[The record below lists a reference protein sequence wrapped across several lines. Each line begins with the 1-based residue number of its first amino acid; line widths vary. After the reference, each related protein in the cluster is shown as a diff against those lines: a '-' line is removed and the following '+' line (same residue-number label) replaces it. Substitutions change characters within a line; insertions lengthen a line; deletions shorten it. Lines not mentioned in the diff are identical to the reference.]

1 MSTAS
6 CESMNSH
13 TPSDAITSS
22 CGPSAAM
29 FAAGSM
35 STSFTSGLAITPLPP
50 TRWSPMERAMA
61 RPGSVMFA
69 SSHTRAGPPH
79 SYRSP
84 TRGSSREPGHALSP
98 RPPLCPLLLWR
109 RDETARLFDPLLLG
123 GRVRLLVF
131 GQRDRLQL
139 AALLDGHHRAR
150 VANVRDPDLPPPALR
165 PARERDHRSRAR
177 QLRVDGGV
185 RLQLG
190 VDGDKDLLEGGL
202 WVGSEE
208 GVLLELGLHAVHR
221 VVGHLVAAHAVPVKH
236 TEECRRLLPFDTE
249 WVAHAAAVLVD
260 LCHHLAGGA
269 AGLDAVARVGA
280 NHLGRKG
287 GRHRLCAHLGTHR
300 EAPLPPR
307 RRVRGAAD

>member
-139 AALLDGHHRAR
+139 AALLDGHHLLTLECRVETPSSATRRPKGEQLLPRESRQRSRPRPSPARPASSARAR
-150 VANVRDPDLPPPALR
+150 PPQSCPTA
-165 PARERDHRSRAR
+165 
-177 QLRVDGGV
+177 
-185 RLQLG
+185 
-190 VDGDKDLLEGGL
+190 
-202 WVGSEE
+202 
-208 GVLLELGLHAVHR
+208 
-221 VVGHLVAAHAVPVKH
+221 
-236 TEECRRLLPFDTE
+236 
-249 WVAHAAAVLVD
+249 
-260 LCHHLAGGA
+260 
-269 AGLDAVARVGA
+269 
-280 NHLGRKG
+280 
-287 GRHRLCAHLGTHR
+287 
-300 EAPLPPR
+300 PR
-307 RRVRGAAD
+307 RWRSPSAARCRWR

>member
-139 AALLDGHHRAR
+139 AALLDGHHLLTLE
-150 VANVRDPDLPPPALR
+150 VPCRDAVLGDAPPEGGTAAA
-165 PARERDHRSRAR
+165 ARESPTFATQTFPRPPCVQRASATTAVVPDSSASMEESVCSSVSMAIKTCSRA
-177 QLRVDGGV
+177 VF
-185 RLQLG
+185 
-190 VDGDKDLLEGGL
+190 
-202 WVGSEE
+202 GSE
-208 GVLLELGLHAVHR
+208 A
-221 VVGHLVAAHAVPVKH
+221 
-236 TEECRRLLPFDTE
+236 RRG
-249 WVAHAAAVLVD
+249 
-260 LCHHLAGGA
+260 CCSSLACMPCIA
-269 AGLDAVARVGA
+269 
-280 NHLGRKG
+280 
-287 GRHRLCAHLGTHR
+287 
-300 EAPLPPR
+300 
-307 RRVRGAAD
+307 

>member
-1 MSTAS
+1 MSTAA

-29 FAAGSM
+29 LAAGSM
-35 STSFTSGLAITPLPP
+35 STSFTSGLAMTPLPP

-79 SYRSP
+79 SSSGGETKPPAFSIRFCSAGVSGFWSSDSATAFSLP
-84 TRGSSREPGHALSP
+84 AFWTAITCSHSRCREETPSSATRRP
-98 RPPLCPLLLWR
+98 RG
-109 RDETARLFDPLLLG
+109 G
-123 GRVRLLVF
+123 GRCC
-131 GQRDRLQL
+131 
-139 AALLDGHHRAR
+139 RAR

-221 VVGHLVAAHAVPVKH
+221 IVRHLVAAHAVPVEH
-236 TEECRRLLPFDTE
+236 TEECRRLLPLDTE
-249 WVAHAAAVLVD
+249 WVADAAAVLVD